1 MTEKSFYQTEK
12 ALWEAKCYYSP
23 LTGEATP
30 MTIAQKVVYMYMLDR
45 VVFFVEK
52 LKSPHFESQETIA
65 SKLNLEKKAVGKILR
80 GFIETGV
87 LKGEKKKPDGGG
99 QIQWFYN
106 WVCKDLLFDS
116 TKKSSTV
123 GIEMKNLK
131 QSNLEYDDDLP
142 EWAK

>member
-1 MTEKSFYQTEK
+1 MLLLPHHRRSDPYDNCTEGCLHVHVGQS
-12 ALWEAKCYYSP
+12 
-23 LTGEATP
+23 G
-30 MTIAQKVVYMYMLDR
+30 V
-45 VVFFVEK
+45 FVEK
-52 LKSPHFESQETIA
+52 IKSPHFESQETIA

-87 LKGEKKKPDGGG
+87 LRGEKKKPDEGG

-123 GIEMKNLK
+123 VKEMKNLK
-131 QSNLEYDDDLP
+131 QSNIEYDDDLP